1 MKFFRSTL
9 GFMIVGLFVGGV
21 WGVFAEKY
29 GIAGGWFAALAL
41 IGPMWFLNHYVGLIT
56 NEGDGSFVDM
66 GLGVGI
72 ACFMRDTFKLGISSA
87 VESLPTLLLVA
98 AGAVIGGIVAAA
110 IERHMAKEKEV
121 EVQVSENENV
131 NI

>member
-21 WGVFAEKY
+21 WGTFSGEY
-29 GIAGGWFAALAL
+29 GIAGGWFAALIL
-41 IGPMWFLNHYVGLIT
+41 IGPMWFLNHYVGLII
-56 NEGDGSFVDM
+56 NDADSAFVDM

-72 ACFMRDTFKLGISSA
+72 ACFMRDTFKLGVGSA
-87 VESLPTLLLVA
+87 IESLPTLLLVA

-110 IERHMAKEKEV
+110 VERHMAKEKEV
-121 EVQVSENENV
+121 QISQNENV